1 MRKLFTCLCAVAFG
15 VSVAAVSP
23 ADDKGPAPKKNT
35 SPGFEALKK
44 LAGEWTGT
52 GPDGKPGTIKFK
64 TTAGGSV
71 LVETMFPG
79 TEHEMITVYHMDGP
93 DLVMTHYCMM
103 GNQPRLKADSAGE
116 TKKLSFKS
124 VGGTN
129 MKLEDMH
136 MGQATFTLVDD
147 DHYNVEWCSCNNGK
161 PDEAHRFS
169 VKLTRK

>member
-1 MRKLFTCLCAVAFG
+1 MRKLLTCLCALAVGAG
-15 VSVAAVSP
+15 VAAFSA
-23 ADDKGPAPKKNT
+23 ADDKGMKRNT
-35 SPGFEALKK
+35 SPAFEALKK

-64 TTAGGSV
+64 TTAGGTV

-79 TEHEMITVYHMDGP
+79 TDHEMITVYHMDGP

-103 GNQPRLKADSAGE
+103 GNQPRLKAESAGE
-116 TKKLSFKS
+116 AKKIAFKS

-129 MKLEDMH
+129 MKLDDLH

-147 DHYNVEWCSCNNGK
+147 DHYSVEWCSCNGGK
-161 PDEAHRFS
+161 PDEAHRFK
-169 VKLTRK
+169 VELTRKK